1 MPKQKP
7 DPNQAVSLVL
17 SRIELDQIRK
27 ALTFREPFLSD
38 HFNVQVQQCPEGSTE
53 WADTRE
59 ELGATITAINKVDK
73 CLKNSSLSKK
83 SST

>member
-1 MPKQKP
+1 M
-7 DPNQAVSLVL
+7 L

-73 CLKNSSLSKK
+73 CLRNSSLSRK